1 MQNNGQPITVM
12 QARTSVVE
20 APKDLAVDPEVALAG
35 AQKAARAL
43 LKIVSQKRQIVIN
56 GKHYLTFEDWQTIGR
71 FYGVTVGVVS
81 TSKTDNG
88 YAARAAVYNREGTVI
103 SAAESICTRS
113 ERTWKE
119 RDEYAIKSMAQTR
132 ACAKALRNV
141 LAWVAVLAGF
151 EGTPAEEIAGVN
163 RVAGAPVSRNGQ
175 CPTCGTRGRYH
186 AKDCPNRT

>member
-1 MQNNGQPITVM
+1 
-12 QARTSVVE
+12 
-20 APKDLAVDPEVALAG
+20 
-35 AQKAARAL
+35 
-43 LKIVSQKRQIVIN
+43 
-56 GKHYLTFEDWQTIGR
+56 
-71 FYGVTVGVVS
+71 
-81 TSKTDNG
+81 
-88 YAARAAVYNREGTVI
+88 VI

-151 EGTPAEEIAGVN
+151 EGTPAEEIAGVKGA
-163 RVAGAPVSRNGQ
+163 AGAPVNWNGQ
-175 CPTCGTRGRYH
+175 CPNCGTRGRYH